1 MFVLNLNNDIKRLWF
16 SEILLILLW
25 DRYVRNVKLFFY
37 INYKNVLNNVCRKNY
52 IFLIYGCYFLNW
64 NIVDSTNESICQ
76 RFIFVWLIQ
85 FTFNLNYNGFLF
97 FLILWSNFFDYLF
110 FDSEL

>member
-1 MFVLNLNNDIKRLWF
+1 MFVLNLNNYIKRLWF
-16 SEILLILLW
+16 SKILLILLW
-25 DRYVRNVKLFFY
+25 YRYVRNVELFFY

-52 IFLIYGCYFLNW
+52 IFLISGWYFLNW
-64 NIVDSTNESICQ
+64 NIVDSTNEPIYQ

-85 FTFNLNYNGFLF
+85 FTFNLNHNGFLF
-97 FLILWSNFFDYLF
+97 FLILLSNFFDYLF